1 MPSSKSSG
9 GFKPFKKLGRL
20 LPPLPDTFPNS
31 RKRGANKPPETC
43 FPDDQLLDEATLFK
57 QAMEGVQP
65 ISKGHRNY
73 AGHSHKQSSDSD
85 CTDDDESLLKLKRL
99 ISNGEGFVVAD
110 TPEYVA
116 GADSK
121 VGHLIIKRLH
131 RGDFAIQA
139 YIDLHGLSV
148 PAAQDAVT
156 AFFKE
161 SIQTGKRGVLIVH
174 GRGLSSP
181 GEPVLKSQVIG
192 WLTRGP
198 WRKWVMAYA
207 SARSCDGGTGA
218 TYVLLRGRPL
228 KRRYRKNVLK

>member
-1 MPSSKSSG
+1 MA
-9 GFKPFKKLGRL
+9 
-20 LPPLPDTFPNS
+20 PLPKAFPRAHKDSSS
-31 RKRGANKPPETC
+31 RPSEVC
-43 FPDDQLLDEATLFK
+43 FPDDQFLDDETLFR
-57 QAMEGVQP
+57 QAMAGVQP
-65 ISKGHRNY
+65 ISKSHQFD
-73 AGHSHKQSSDSD
+73 AGHSRKSPLDLEFTED
-85 CTDDDESLLKLKRL
+85 EESLLKLKRL
-99 ISNGEGFVVAD
+99 VSDGEGFVVAN

-139 YIDLHGLSV
+139 HIDLHGLSV
-148 PAAQDAVT
+148 PAAQEAVT
-156 AFFKE
+156 TFLKE

-181 GEPVLKSQVIG
+181 GEPVLKSQVIV
-192 WLTRGP
+192 WLTRGT

-218 TYVLLRGRPL
+218 TYVLLRSRPL
-228 KRRYRKNVLK
+228 KRRFRKNFSQ